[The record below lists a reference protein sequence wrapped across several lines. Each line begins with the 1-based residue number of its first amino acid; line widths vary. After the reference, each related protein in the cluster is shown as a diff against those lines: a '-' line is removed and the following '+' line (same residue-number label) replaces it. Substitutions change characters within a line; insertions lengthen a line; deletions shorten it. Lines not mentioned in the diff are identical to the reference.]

1 VLIVRILWHGSPT
14 LLKVIKSEGSLAIL
28 GYKSQTFSIRNN
40 IESFSRY
47 LKQKIERF

>member
-28 GYKSQTFSIRNN
+28 GYKSQTFSTRNN
-40 IESFSRY
+40 IESFFQIS
-47 LKQKIERF
+47 KTED